1 VAINHLLDELKAKP
15 VKRPTRPASPNRA
28 GFGIEPKDKKASDCQ
43 PIFRLHQPTHAPA

>member
-28 GFGIEPKDKKASDCQ
+28 GFGIEPKDK
-43 PIFRLHQPTHAPA
+43 